1 MMYSGLIKLHEL
13 TLIVGKHK
21 TFKLGNILQDI
32 ESVLLKTVCIM
43 KYKEQHRRDFPGG
56 PMVKNPPCN
65 ARDVGSILGQRIKIP
80 HSMKQLSPR
89 ATTRHSVCHKERS
102 HVTQQRRPCML
113 QLRPHTAK

>member
-89 ATTRHSVCHKERS
+89 ATTTEPVCALEPES
-102 HVTQQRRPCML
+102 CNY
-113 QLRPHTAK
+113 